1 VLHAE
6 GGGGVLA
13 PRLPS
18 DVIVMGPSVI
28 VIARSE
34 QAVGLRKRLGND
46 PSVAL
51 FTDCE
56 SLKAL
61 DLILSGPPKILAL
74 DRGFVAT
81 ARAAALVARV
91 KAEPHLRA
99 TDVRVLAEDEAN
111 LPVLLSSRAPGLEGA
126 LVRSSYPLDYCG
138 TRRAPRFHTS
148 QDVNVSINGEGGH
161 IINLS
166 CIGAQLLATLRLRPE
181 EPIRVALLDT
191 ESEVRLKGV
200 VAWSVA
206 EPQNG
211 MICYRA
217 GVEFVDP
224 DSMTL
229 EAFCVRNI
237 ADPDRT
243 TSAA

>member
-1 VLHAE
+1 M
-6 GGGGVLA
+6 LA
-13 PRLPS
+13 PPLPI
-18 DVIVMGPSVI
+18 DVCSMGPSVI

-61 DLILSGPPKILAL
+61 EVILSGPPKILAL
-74 DRGFVAT
+74 DRSFVAT

-91 KAEPHLRA
+91 KAEPRLVA

-111 LPVLLSSRAPGLEGA
+111 LPVLLSSRAPGLETA

-138 TRRAPRFHTS
+138 TRRAPRFNTRE
-148 QDVNVSINGEGGH
+148 VNIAINGEGGH
-161 IINLS
+161 LINLS
-166 CIGAQLLATLRLRPE
+166 CIGAQLMATLRLRPE
-181 EPIRVALLDT
+181 EAIRLSLLDPQ
-191 ESEVRLKGV
+191 SELRMTGV

-206 EPQNG
+206 EAQNG
-211 MICYRA
+211 MVCYRA
-217 GVEFVDP
+217 GIEFVDP

-237 ADPDRT
+237 ADPPQT
-243 TSAA
+243 ATSAA

>member
-1 VLHAE
+1 
-6 GGGGVLA
+6 
-13 PRLPS
+13 
-18 DVIVMGPSVI
+18 MTGPSVI
-28 VIARSE
+28 VIARSD

-51 FTDCE
+51 FSDCD

-61 DLILSGPPKILAL
+61 EAILSGPPKILAL

-99 TDVRVLAEDEAN
+99 TDVRVLAEDEAH

-126 LVRSSYPLDYCG
+126 LMRSSYPLDYCG
-138 TRRAPRFHTS
+138 TRRAPRFLTNR
-148 QDVNVSINGEGGH
+148 DVRVTVNGQGGH
-161 IINLS
+161 VVNLS
-166 CIGAQLLATLRLRPE
+166 CSGAQLMATVRLRPE
-181 EPIRVALLDT
+181 ETIRLALVDGQG
-191 ESEVRLKGV
+191 EVRLKGV

-206 EPQNG
+206 VPYNG
-211 MICYRA
+211 AVCYRA

-237 ADPDRT
+237 ADPDHA
-243 TSAA
+243 SNAA

>member
-1 VLHAE
+1 
-6 GGGGVLA
+6 
-13 PRLPS
+13 
-18 DVIVMGPSVI
+18 MGPSVI

-51 FTDCE
+51 FSDCD

-61 DLILSGPPKILAL
+61 EAILLGPPKILAL
-74 DRGFVAT
+74 DRSFVAT

-111 LPVLLSSRAPGLEGA
+111 LPVLLSSRTPGIEGA
-126 LVRSSYPLDYCG
+126 LVRASYPLDYCG
-138 TRRAPRFHTS
+138 TRRAPRFLTNHA
-148 QDVNVSINGEGGH
+148 VNVAINRESGH
-161 IINLS
+161 VINLS
-166 CIGAQLLATLRLRPE
+166 CIGAQLMTTLRLRPE
-181 EPIRVALLDT
+181 EAVRVALVDGQG
-191 ESEVRLKGV
+191 EVRLKGV
-200 VAWSVA
+200 IAWSVA
-206 EPQNG
+206 EAHEG
-211 MICYRA
+211 AVCYRA
-217 GVEFVDP
+217 GIEFVDP
-224 DSMTL
+224 DAMTL

-243 TSAA
+243 PHAA

>member
-1 VLHAE
+1 MARGWHSGLA
-6 GGGGVLA
+6 LA
-13 PRLPS
+13 PS
-18 DVIVMGPSVI
+18 HCVMGPSVI

-34 QAVGLRKRLGND
+34 QTVGLRKRFGND

-51 FTDCE
+51 FSDCE

-61 DLILSGPPKILAL
+61 EAILSGPPKILAL
-74 DRGFVAT
+74 DRSFVAT

-99 TDVRVLAEDEAN
+99 TDVRVLAEDEAH

-126 LVRSSYPLDYCG
+126 LMRSSYPLDYCG
-138 TRRAPRFHTS
+138 TRRAPRFLTTR
-148 QDVNVSINGEGGH
+148 DVHVAVNGEGGH
-161 IINLS
+161 LINLS
-166 CIGAQLLATLRLRPE
+166 CIGAQLMATLRVRPE
-181 EPIRVALLDT
+181 EAIRVALLDGQG
-191 ESEVRLKGV
+191 EVRLKGV

-206 EPQNG
+206 EPHDG
-211 MICYRA
+211 VVCYRA
-217 GVEFVDP
+217 GIEFVDP

-237 ADPDRT
+237 ADPDRAP
-243 TSAA
+243 SAA